1 MDNTIIIYR
10 SEVENKMGALVKRS
24 LVDQIYVQI
33 RDDII
38 EQVIPWG
45 MRLNV
50 NELQDKFGVSST
62 PIREALN
69 RLQKEGLIEYKNNIG
84 ANVISIGERDI
95 IEIQEVASTL
105 DCAAIRYSMEKGKID
120 EMAEELL
127 YNIKCFRESD
137 NEIKRAES
145 IEQFSRV
152 FYKYAENSRLID
164 MSKLIKGQQ
173 SMLRSAYCKEKEGST
188 SIENHVKIYNSVLKK
203 DVNSAM
209 TFMEQE
215 YKEATEILL
224 NYLK

>member
-1 MDNTIIIYR
+1 MRT
-10 SEVENKMGALVKRS
+10 LVKQS
-24 LVDQIYVQI
+24 LVDQIYIQI

-45 MRLNV
+45 KRLNV
-50 NELQDKFGVSST
+50 NELQDKFGISST

-84 ANVISIGERDI
+84 ANVISIEEKDI
-95 IEIQEVASTL
+95 IEIQEVALTL
-105 DCAAIRYSMEKGKID
+105 DCAAIRYSMEKGKIN

-127 YNIKCFRESD
+127 YNIKCFQESD
-137 NEIKRAES
+137 DEIKRAES

-152 FYKYAENSRLID
+152 FYRYAENSRLID

-173 SMLRSAYCKEKEGST
+173 SMLRSAYRKEKEGST
-188 SIENHVKIYNSVLKK
+188 SIENHIKIYNSVLKK
-203 DVNSAM
+203 DVDSAIA
-209 TFMEQE
+209 FMEQE
-215 YKEATEILL
+215 YKEATGILL